1 MRRSARHALAV
12 RRPLVLVAAA
22 GLLLAGSLVAC
33 TGSAAPSDVH
43 EEPALVEPIE
53 GTDGLHRIT
62 LTDRAAQRLGI
73 QVTEAAAEP
82 GGPRSVR
89 IPYSSIIYDA
99 DGDAFAYV
107 VVEEP
112 LVFQRISITVKDVV
126 PDDSGGHALLS
137 DGLEPGQRVVAVGVA
152 ELYGTESSV
161 GH

>member
-1 MRRSARHALAV
+1 MRPSSRRAPV
-12 RRPLVLVAAA
+12 RRPGALPVTLGV
-22 GLLLAGSLVAC
+22 LLAISLLAC
-33 TGSAAPSDVH
+33 TGTAAPADVQ

-53 GTDGLHRIT
+53 GSDGLYRIT
-62 LTDRAAQRLGI
+62 LTERAAQRLGI
-73 QVTEAAAEP
+73 QVIDAAAEP
-82 GGPRSVR
+82 GGSRSVR
-89 IPYSSIIYDA
+89 VPYSSIIYDA
-99 DGDAFAYV
+99 DGDAWAYV

-112 LVFQRISITVKDVV
+112 LVFERTAITVKDVV